1 MFILMRKTLFIFSLL
16 IFITPYISVFAQEN
30 SYQKNCRIGIENY
43 TKLIKKGGSK
53 TFLASLY
60 TKRASDYVGL
70 KKFDE
75 AIKDDKMALTLDP
88 QNGYTYWDLGTIYNQ
103 KGDFEQALASYKKA
117 IAILKDKPGIDE
129 LEIVYCN
136 AAQDEYMLKRYP
148 EALTDDS
155 LSIAANKQYSR
166 AYNLAGDI
174 HMMMQD
180 FASADK
186 DYTSAMMNL
195 KNPDDQQ
202 VSILFTKRADARR
215 GAKKLKDAINDYT
228 LAIKAFPANGIA
240 FWNRAATYH
249 LNSDYELATADYTKA
264 MEFYKGNNGNLSK
277 LYDDRAI
284 NELGQNLAVQA
295 IQDDSMAIAMD
306 ANNKVAYFNLAN
318 AYTQNA
324 DYQKG
329 IDVMNK
335 LKAFFPDQK
344 NVLALLYF
352 NIANNEYFLNQ
363 FDKVVDDC
371 SKAIELD
378 PAYPSSYYYRAKV
391 YLKKKNDKQLA
402 VNDFNKVIQLD
413 TTKKTID
420 YIFSLFYVGRGDEA
434 AAILQND
441 VLATTDNAIVLGDY
455 YNLACLYSLMNKPD
469 EANIY
474 LKKAIDGGY
483 AKKYAIADEDLDN
496 IRNTDDYKA
505 TIGISKTQ

>member
-1 MFILMRKTLFIFSLL
+1 MPKILFIYLLL
-16 IFITPYISVFAQEN
+16 IFVTPRISVFAQEN
-30 SYQKNCRIGIENY
+30 SYEKNCRIGVENY

-53 TFLASLY
+53 TFMASLY
-60 TKRASDYVGL
+60 NKRAYDYVGL

-75 AIKDDKMALTLDP
+75 AIKDDKTAIALDP
-88 QNGYTYWDLGTIYNQ
+88 QNGYIYWDLGTIYDQ
-103 KGDFEQALASYKKA
+103 KGDFEQALTSYKKA
-117 IAILKDKPGIDE
+117 ISILKDKPGITE

-136 AAQDEYMLKRYP
+136 AAQVEYILKRYP
-148 EALTDDS
+148 EALADDS

-180 FASADK
+180 FAGAEK
-186 DYTSAMMNL
+186 DYTNAMINL

-215 GAKKLKDAINDYT
+215 SLKKLKDAINDYT
-228 LAIKAFPANGIA
+228 LAIKAFAAKGIA
-240 FWNRAATYH
+240 YWNRAATYQ

-264 MEFYKGNNGNLSK
+264 MEFYKGNNENLSK
-277 LYDDRAI
+277 LYDDRAV
-284 NELGQNLAVQA
+284 NELGQNLALQA
-295 IQDDSMAIAMD
+295 IQDDSTAIALNT
-306 ANNKVAYFNLAN
+306 NNRAAYFNLAN

-329 IDVMNK
+329 IDVINK
-335 LKAFFPDQK
+335 LKTFFPGQK
-344 NVLALLYF
+344 DVLALLYY
-352 NIANNEYFLNQ
+352 NIANNEYFLGQ
-363 FDKVVDDC
+363 FDRVVDDC
-371 SKAIELD
+371 SKSIELD
-378 PAYPSSYYYRAKV
+378 PTYPSSYYYRAKV

-402 VNDFNKVIQLD
+402 INDFNKVIQLD

-441 VLATTDNAIVLGDY
+441 VLGTTDNAQVLSDY

-505 TIGISKTQ
+505 TIGTGKNQ